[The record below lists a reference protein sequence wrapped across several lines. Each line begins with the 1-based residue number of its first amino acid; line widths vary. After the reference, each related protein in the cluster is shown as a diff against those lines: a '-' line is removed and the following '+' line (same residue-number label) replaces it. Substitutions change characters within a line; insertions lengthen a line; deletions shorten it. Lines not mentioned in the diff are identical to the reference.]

1 MDCNAWGETF
11 DLSFPILDD
20 SYYNIFPMIT
30 DNYYIPYNVVI
41 NHEMEVVYSVGG
53 YDHTSLVNALQSAMQ
68 DLP

>member
-1 MDCNAWGETF
+1 
-11 DLSFPILDD
+11 
-20 SYYNIFPMIT
+20 MIT
-30 DNYYIPYNVVI
+30 DNYYIPHNVVI